1 MSGIP
6 EAATAIAEVSIPGGP
21 SISAGAGLRIAFF
34 TDSFEPTYDGVA
46 QVTSTLASALRRRGH
61 EVTVFTVRSP
71 GLPRVEE
78 RPNGIRVRR
87 FRSVAAPS
95 YPQYRI
101 ALTPWSLP
109 FSRGR
114 FDVVHIHTPGFV
126 GLAGW
131 LAARRWRVPT
141 VGTYHTD
148 LTHLLRGVGRTAP
161 SRAFFR
167 AWSRFSID
175 LCRHCDRATAP
186 TAAASSDLLGPALS
200 PPRREPLLVPN
211 GVDPALF
218 RPGVRTP
225 DWRSRWGVGEGA
237 LHLFLGRLTRAKGV
251 ERFLAAV
258 ERLDRGRPW
267 LAVIAGEGP
276 LRRPLEQ
283 RLGGPAA
290 LRGRVQFVGP
300 VLEAEKPALLAQ
312 SQVFVIPS
320 LSGTSS
326 VALLEAM
333 AAGVPAVVSSFG
345 GPAEIARRSSVG
357 LIVDPRDPDRLAA
370 AILRLLDDRA
380 TARSY
385 SVRGR
390 RWVVEHA
397 SAERMA
403 REFEACYRSV
413 LAPRERAGGTGTSG
427 SGAPAPSRIADGP
440 RGEHP
445 GLKPGRANPDAV
457 GPRALGPGADG
468 RPARGRRNAPPAR
481 CALPAR

>member
-1 MSGIP
+1 MGTGPVAFIDRGGMGRFMSGIP
-6 EAATAIAEVSIPGGP
+6 EAAPPTAEGSEPDRGP
-21 SISAGAGLRIAFF
+21 STSAKDGLRIAFF
-34 TDSFEPTYDGVA
+34 TDSFEPTNDGVA
-46 QVTSTLASALRRRGH
+46 HVTSTLASVLRRRGH

-78 RPNGIRVRR
+78 HPNGIQVRR

-95 YPQYRI
+95 YPQYRV
-101 ALTPWSLP
+101 ALTPWSVP
-109 FSRGR
+109 FSRGA

-148 LTHLLRGVGRTAP
+148 LTHLLRGVGRTPP

-186 TAAASSDLLGPALS
+186 TEASRKDLLGPARSAL
-200 PPRREPLLVPN
+200 RREPLLVPN
-211 GVDPALF
+211 GVDPARF
-218 RPGVRTP
+218 RPGIRTP
-225 DWRSRWGVGEGA
+225 DWRSRLGVGDVA
-237 LHLFLGRLTRAKGV
+237 LLLFLGRLTQDKGV

-258 ERLDRGRPW
+258 ERLDRERPW
-267 LAVIAGEGP
+267 LAVVAGEGP

-283 RLGGPAA
+283 RLAGSVP
-290 LRGRVQFVGP
+290 RQDRVRFISP

-320 LSGTSS
+320 LSDTSS

-357 LIVDPRDPDRLAA
+357 LIVDPRDPDRLAT
-370 AILRLLDDRA
+370 AISRLLDDRP
-380 TARSY
+380 TAQTFSD
-385 SVRGR
+385 RGR
-390 RWVVEHA
+390 RWVAEHA
-397 SAERMA
+397 SAEKMA
-403 REFEACYRSV
+403 REFETCYLSV
-413 LAPRERAGGTGTSG
+413 RAPRER
-427 SGAPAPSRIADGP
+427 
-440 RGEHP
+440 
-445 GLKPGRANPDAV
+445 
-457 GPRALGPGADG
+457 LG
-468 RPARGRRNAPPAR
+468 
-481 CALPAR
+481 